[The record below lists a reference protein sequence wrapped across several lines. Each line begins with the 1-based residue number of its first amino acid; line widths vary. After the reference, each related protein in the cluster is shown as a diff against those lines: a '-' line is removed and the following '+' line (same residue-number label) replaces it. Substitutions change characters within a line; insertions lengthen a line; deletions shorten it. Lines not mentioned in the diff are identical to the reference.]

1 MNINYYAETDSM
13 YIDLSAKPSVKSEAV
28 SDDLVIDFG
37 EHGEPVG
44 IDIQHA
50 SKMLNLTELVTHNM
64 PTKRIAV
71 S

>member
-1 MNINYYAETDSM
+1 MNINYYAQTDSI
-13 YIDLSAKPSVKSEAV
+13 YIDLSAKPSVESQAV

-50 SKMLNLTELVTHNM
+50 SEILNLAELVTR
-64 PTKRIAV
+64 KKLV
-71 S
+71 L